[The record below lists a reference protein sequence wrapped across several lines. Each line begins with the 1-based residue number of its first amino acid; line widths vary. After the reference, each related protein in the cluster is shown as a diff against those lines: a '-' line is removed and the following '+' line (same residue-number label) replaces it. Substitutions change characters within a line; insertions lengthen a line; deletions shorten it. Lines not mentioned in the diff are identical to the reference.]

1 MSTQS
6 IDFWFTM
13 GSTYTYLAVAR
24 LDDEARAAGIPVR
37 WRPFRNTQALTGA
50 TQVPFVEG
58 TAKMRY
64 MWRDIERRAAKHG
77 LPIRLPVPYPAAN
90 TARANRVM
98 LVGVREG
105 WGPAYMRAA
114 YRVWFERGFGNGGEE
129 NLRASL
135 AECGCGQDVERILS
149 TADSEEVGRALDMQ
163 TDEARALGVFGSPT
177 FAVGAEL
184 FWGDDH
190 LEDAIQWVRGGDG
203 ALAVVLD
210 AGRGIAGRHG
220 SAGEI
225 SSTWGARDDKGLRC
239 D

>member
-1 MSTQS
+1 MAAQS

-13 GSTYTYLAVAR
+13 GSTYTYLASAR
-24 LDDEARAAGIPVR
+24 LDGVAEAAGVPIR
-37 WRPFRNTQALTGA
+37 WRPFRNVQALTGA
-50 TQVPFVEG
+50 TQVPIREG

-77 LPIRLPVPYPAAN
+77 LPIRLPVPYPAPN

-114 YRVWFERGFGNGGEE
+114 YRLWFERGLGNGGEE

-135 AECGCGQDVERILS
+135 AECGRGQDAERILS
-149 TADSEEVGRALDMQ
+149 TADSEDVGHALDLE
-163 TDEARALGVFGSPT
+163 TGEARALGVFGSPT
-177 FAVGAEL
+177 FAVGTEL

-190 LEDAIQWVRGGDG
+190 LEDAIQWARQGR
-203 ALAVVLD
+203 LE
-210 AGRGIAGRHG
+210 AG
-220 SAGEI
+220 
-225 SSTWGARDDKGLRC
+225 
-239 D
+239 